1 MTANN
6 YYKVLGIT
14 PWANEQQIRAA
25 YRDLSKLYHP
35 DTTELSPDLSLEKF
49 RELNQ
54 AYAILSNPERRQ
66 FYNQSIQF
74 SRSYTFKPEPA
85 DSFTN
90 PRNHYEPL
98 TADSGLPNE
107 RPLSAGELFAI
118 FIFGL
123 SLIFCVGAAI
133 AVAILRGDRL
143 MFNIP

>member
-1 MTANN
+1 MAANN
-6 YYKVLGIT
+6 YYQVLGIT
-14 PWANEQQIRAA
+14 PWANDQQIRSA

-35 DTTELSPDLSLEKF
+35 DTTELDPDLSLEKF

-74 SRSYTFKPEPA
+74 SRDYTFKPT
-85 DSFTN
+85 DTFTN
-90 PRNHYEPL
+90 STNYYQPL
-98 TADSGLPNE
+98 SADSGLPSE

-123 SLIFCVGAAI
+123 SLILCIGAAI
-133 AVAILRGDRL
+133 AVAILRGDQL